1 MPEPTE
7 WTTELIFE
15 DDPTFDLEFEDAET
29 FDTTMD
35 RIVEVMTSDHRELTH
50 RDAAEQH
57 PIESITHLEPE
68 LAVRPSA
75 ALNNQDIQNILNF

>member
-7 WTTELIFE
+7 WRTDL
-15 DDPTFDLEFEDAET
+15 TFDDDQTFEMEFENAET

-35 RIVEVMTSDHRELTH
+35 RIVEVVTSDHRELLH

-57 PIESITHLEPE
+57 PIESITYLEPE
-68 LAVRPSA
+68 LSVRPST